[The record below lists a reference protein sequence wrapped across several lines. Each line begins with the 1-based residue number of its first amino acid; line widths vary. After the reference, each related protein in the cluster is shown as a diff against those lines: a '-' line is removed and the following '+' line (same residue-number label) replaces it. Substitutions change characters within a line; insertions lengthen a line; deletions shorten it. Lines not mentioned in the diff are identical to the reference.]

1 MNKKAKR
8 TQNEAPISEAME
20 AYAGD
25 GALAFHTPGHKQG
38 LGAHP
43 LLKKLITEEG
53 LRQEVSLMEE
63 LDDLH
68 APSGCIKE
76 AETLA
81 AELWGAK
88 ETLFMINGTTGAIH
102 AMLIGVI
109 VKHVTETNPFRVSA
123 ILCYLCKLIC
133 SG

>member
-88 ETLFMINGTTGAIH
+88 ETLFMINGTTGAIIGLFKDSDVN
-102 AMLIGVI
+102 LIGMNSSI
-109 VKHVTETNPFRVSA
+109 THFTNQNYSKA
-123 ILCYLCKLIC
+123 
-133 SG
+133 

>member
-43 LLKKLITEEG
+43 LLKKVVCVWGGGKQTTLN
-53 LRQEVSLMEE
+53 
-63 LDDLH
+63 
-68 APSGCIKE
+68 AKCKIK
-76 AETLA
+76 
-81 AELWGAK
+81 
-88 ETLFMINGTTGAIH
+88 N
-102 AMLIGVI
+102 
-109 VKHVTETNPFRVSA
+109 
-123 ILCYLCKLIC
+123 
-133 SG
+133 